1 MIQRRALIAANAA
14 GSPEAAAS
22 VLARFGFSRN
32 TQAADRESAIA
43 QMRDEHFDL
52 VIIPVDGITPNDLI
66 SLEREIRKDPNTSVI
81 ATALA
86 AEPDLI
92 VRAMRAG
99 IHEFLVAPPKAEEL
113 AGSVE
118 RLMRRARNESQRGE
132 LVAVHSGKGG
142 LGSTSIAVNVAQ
154 AFGTQRPNSRVALV
168 DLVVTGGD
176 VRVFLNLKPAYD
188 LSHLIAK
195 GSQVDAELLNSVL
208 TPCPGGVW
216 ALPTGDSPE
225 DEELFD
231 SAAVNSILNLLRA
244 HFAVTV
250 VDCDHHL
257 SEATLTALDAANRII
272 LVTHLS
278 VPALRSTQRSLAVCR
293 RLGYD
298 DSKLCVVV
306 NRFQSGDVLPVKDA
320 EDLLQASIYWKLPN
334 DYQLSAASLTKGVPV
349 ALEEPGSKLA
359 RSYSD
364 LAKKLSGM
372 TTSGGYPM
380 VENGSGGSRFRKLFG
395 TDKGVRNV
403 S

>member
-1 MIQRRALIAANAA
+1 MQRRALIAANAA
-14 GSPEAAAS
+14 GSPEAVTG
-22 VLARFGFSRN
+22 VLARFGFARN
-32 TQAADRESAIA
+32 AHAADRESALA
-43 QMRDEHFDL
+43 QMHNGHFDL
-52 VIIPVDGITPNDLI
+52 VILPVDGITPSELLA
-66 SLEREIRKDPNTSVI
+66 LEREIRKDASTLVI
-81 ATALA
+81 ATASV

-99 IHEFLVAPPKAEEL
+99 VHEFLVYPPKPEEL

-118 RLMRRARNESQRGE
+118 RLMHRSRNESQRGD
-132 LVAVHSGKGG
+132 LIAVYSAKGG
-142 LGSTSIAVNVAQ
+142 LGSTSIAVNLAQ
-154 AFGTQRPNSRVALV
+154 AFGALRPDSRVSLV
-168 DLVVTGGD
+168 DLVVSGGD

-208 TPCPGGVW
+208 TPCPGGIW

-231 SAAVNSILNLLRA
+231 SAAVGSILNLLRA

-250 VDCDHHL
+250 VDCEHHL
-257 SEATLTALDAANRII
+257 SEATLTALDGANRII
-272 LVTHLS
+272 LVTQLT

-293 RLGYD
+293 RLGYE

-306 NRFQSGDVLPVKDA
+306 NRYQSGDVLPVKDA
-320 EDLLQASIYWKLPN
+320 EDLLQAPVYWKLPN

-349 ALEEPGSKLA
+349 ALEGPGSKLA
-359 RSYSD
+359 RSYAD
-364 LAKKLSGM
+364 LAKKLSGS
-372 TTSGGYPM
+372 TSSGGFAR
-380 VENGSGGSRFRKLFG
+380 VQDSSGSSRLRRLFG
-395 TDKGVRNV
+395 SDKGVKNV